1 MKYLNKVIKSIF
13 IFIIIISIII
23 ICIWNLAEGKLLSI
37 EIRKLDK
44 TIEEYR
50 PKNEEVDKAMLLE
63 LIKKN
68 PDVCGWIRI
77 DNTNIDYP
85 ILKGKDNLFYLSH
98 NVLKESSKAGS
109 IFMDFRCNND
119 FSSFNN
125 ILYGHQLKSG
135 EMFGDIRKFRDIDY
149 FNSHKT
155 GWLFTIEETY
165 KIEIF
170 SYINTT
176 SDSKIYDT
184 VFLSLKEIENQI
196 DYILN
201 KSSYLSEVNIKN
213 EDRIIT
219 LSTCSY
225 ETQDARD
232 VVIGKLVKRE

>member
-1 MKYLNKVIKSIF
+1 MKYLNKVVKPMF
-13 IFIIIISIII
+13 IFIIISIII
-23 ICIWNLAEGKLLSI
+23 FCIWKLAEGKLLSI
-37 EIRKLDK
+37 EIKKLDK

-50 PKNEEVDKAMLLE
+50 PKNEEVDKTMLLE

-68 PDVCGWIRI
+68 QDVIGWIII
-77 DNTNIDYP
+77 DNTSIDYP
-85 ILKGKDNLFYLSH
+85 ILKGEDNLFYLSH

-109 IFMDFRCNND
+109 IFMDFRCNDN
-119 FSSFNN
+119 FSSFNS

-135 EMFGDIRKFRDIDY
+135 EMFGDIRKFRDKNY
-149 FNSHKT
+149 FDSHKT

-176 SDSKIYDT
+176 SDSKIYET
-184 VFLSLKEIENQI
+184 VFLSPKEIENHI

-201 KSSYLSEVNIKN
+201 KSLYISDANIKK
-213 EDRIIT
+213 EDRIII

-225 ETQDARD
+225 ETEDARD
-232 VVIGKLVKRE
+232 VVIGKIVKME